1 MKDLIIYLT
10 AFIMTM
16 VTAYLGERKTKVD
29 EPRDYEEFRGRM
41 LVVLLSLFFFIAY
54 QLLFRWF
61 FSIHN

>member
-1 MKDLIIYLT
+1 
-10 AFIMTM
+10 M